1 MKKTIIAL
9 AVAAAMVPALAAAE
23 GASISGFND
32 ITLTSDNDTTTFG
45 AATEIDVR
53 STVGAVTVGA
63 DIDFDLNGG
72 TGNNVN
78 VEQAFFAW
86 GAAENLTVI
95 AGVINNPIGLEGEDS
110 TDINTATHGQIYNI
124 LDGQTALDGNNIAGL
139 AVAYNAGVATV
150 TVALL
155 NDIRGT
161 NNESN
166 SIALVVN
173 ASPVENLNLELGYVT
188 QDDKQADGT
197 STEDL
202 TNTGTLSSV
211 ANVGSAGNV
220 INLNATYDIAGATLG
235 FEYLA
240 ADNVVDSAIG
250 LHAAYK
256 VNDKVGVNFRYDV
269 VAYGSTAMGTDIGA
283 LAEDTTSTTLSVKYK
298 IADNLSVKAE
308 YKISDDSVL
317 GTNNTVD
324 DEVAKIKFVATF

>member
-32 ITLTSDNDTTTFG
+32 ITLKSDNDQTTFN
-45 AATEIDVR
+45 ASTEIDVR

-63 DIDFDLNGG
+63 DLDIDLGAGATNL
-72 TGNNVN
+72 
-78 VEQAFFAW
+78 EQAFFAW

-95 AGVINNPIGLEGEDS
+95 GGVFNNPIGLEGEDS

-188 QDDKQADGT
+188 QDDKQANGT